1 MAGGFR
7 NACLM
12 LSILAL
18 FCFCFP
24 TVGECGLTAGAA
36 TVDISPPTLPA
47 IQNGYFV
54 ERNQNKVLDR
64 LHARCFVLKA
74 DQTTVAIV
82 VVDSCMIPRDICDR
96 AKILASKQTGIPVN
110 RMLIASTHTHS
121 APSVMNFC
129 LGTSSDPNYERFLPT
144 KLSEVIVKAYE
155 NLEPARIGFTVVDA
169 PQHTHCRRWL
179 RDPQQYGDDP
189 FGEKTVRAIM
199 HPGYQNPAYVGPAG
213 PADTGLSLLSIQ
225 SADGKRP
232 IGLLANYSM
241 HYFGARGGFSA
252 DYYGKFSQLMEQKI
266 AGKEHPG
273 FVAAM
278 SQGTSGDLQWMDY
291 SQPRRTDYSIDD
303 YAGELADIAWNA
315 YQKIKYESTEAP
327 VKMAESWLLIERR
340 LPDKERLAW
349 AKQLNTQRGDRR
361 PKSKPEVYAEQAAWI
376 DAHPEEEI
384 VLQTIGIGDLAI
396 TAIPNEVYGITGLK
410 LKAQSPFKLTFNMGL
425 ANGAAGYIPP
435 PEQHY
440 LGGYTTWPARTA
452 GLEVQAEPQIVET
465 LLGLLESLSGQ
476 KRKPLTTDF
485 YNDQQRT
492 AIQKAKAEENN
503 RVNRGAR
510 E

>member
-1 MAGGFR
+1 MLNRIPSITAG
-7 NACLM
+7 LM
-12 LSILAL
+12 LFVVLCGTGQQA
-18 FCFCFP
+18 
-24 TVGECGLTAGAA
+24 ECGLSAGAA
-36 TVDISPPTLPA
+36 KVDVTPPTLPA
-47 IQNGYFV
+47 IQNGGFLSLD
-54 ERNQNKVLDR
+54 QSKVLDR
-64 LHARCFVLKA
+64 LHARCFVL
-74 DQTTVAIV
+74 QYNETTIAIV
-82 VVDSCMIPRDICDR
+82 VVDSCMIPRDVCQR
-96 AKILASKQTGIPVN
+96 AKLLANKQTGIPVH

-129 LGTSSDPNYERFLPT
+129 LGTSSDPNYERFLPE
-144 KLSEVIVKAYE
+144 KLSEGIVKAYE
-155 NLEPARIGFTVVDA
+155 NLEPARVGYTSVDA
-169 PQHTHCRRWL
+169 PRHTHCRRWL
-179 RDPQQYGDDP
+179 RDPEQYGEDP

-199 HPGYQNPAYVGPAG
+199 HPGYQNPAFIGPSG

-232 IGLLANYSM
+232 IGLLANFSM

-266 AGKEHPG
+266 AGKDHPG

-291 SQPRRTDYSIDD
+291 SQPRRPDYSIDD
-303 YAGELADIAWNA
+303 YAGELADIAGDA
-315 YQKIKYESTEAP
+315 YAKIDYASENQP
-327 VKMAESWLLIERR
+327 VKMAESWFLIDRR
-340 LPDKERLAW
+340 LPSKERLAW
-349 AKQLNTQRGDRR
+349 AKPINAQRGERR
-361 PKSKPEVYAEQAAWI
+361 PKTKEEVYAEQATWI
-376 DAHPEEEI
+376 KAHPKEQI
-384 VLQTIGIGDLAI
+384 ILQVIRIGDLGI

-410 LKAQSPFKLTFNMGL
+410 LKEQSPFKQTFNMSL

-452 GLEVQAEPQIVET
+452 GLEVNAEPQIVEH
-465 LLGLLESLSGQ
+465 LLKLMEVLASE

-492 AIQKAKAEENN
+492 AIEKAKADENN
-503 RVNRGAR
+503 RVNRGVSD
-510 E
+510 